1 MDVKYVNLVS
11 LNGNYWQIWK
21 AKMEDLLYVK
31 DLCDSISGVKAE
43 MPNKNW
49 VELIL
54 KTLDCK

>member
-21 AKMEDLLYVK
+21 AKMEDSLYVM
-31 DLCDSISGVKAE
+31 DLCDSISGVKEE

-49 VELIL
+49 VELI
-54 KTLDCK
+54 